1 MKKIE
6 AITAIVAGSGD
17 DGDPAALR
25 HPADGVGD
33 GAARIL
39 HEFDTWSATGN
50 GQAVGLCHLG
60 SREQFDHL
68 PQRVSARPTTDNSSQ
83 PIASQVVLRDWLN
96 SDHFA

>member
-6 AITAIVAGSGD
+6 AITAIVAGPGND
-17 DGDPAALR
+17 CDPAALR
-25 HPADGVGD
+25 YPADGVGD
-33 GAARIL
+33 GAARVF

-68 PQRVSARPTTDNSSQ
+68 PERVSARQTTDNSTQ
-83 PIASQVVLRDWLN
+83 PIGSQEVLRGWLN